1 MVLYQL
7 IYRKSEFVLKV
18 FFMVEVHKVSGAA
31 FDGNVYLVL
40 DERPILV
47 DAGMMAGPTLKNIKK
62 YIDPKE
68 IQMIVL
74 THCHH
79 DHSGAAPALK
89 EATGAKLLLDRKE
102 EGCVGDDLTTVAY
115 LFGMEAPEYKVDGTL
130 SDGMILDTGR
140 WKLEVIETPGH
151 SEGSICLYERT
162 EKVLFS
168 GDTVFPDGNIG
179 RTDLYG
185 GDTIKLIKSIEK
197 LTELDVKTM
206 YPGHM
211 ETTNRDVNRQIQM
224 SLRFA
229 RSVL

>member
-1 MVLYQL
+1 
-7 IYRKSEFVLKV
+7 
-18 FFMVEVHKVSGAA
+18 MVEVHKVSGAA

-40 DERPILV
+40 DKRPVLI

-62 YIDPKE
+62 FIDPHKIE
-68 IQMIVL
+68 MIVL

-79 DHSGAAPALK
+79 DHSGAAPELK
-89 EATGAKLLLDRKE
+89 QATGARLLLSE
-102 EGCVGDDLTTVAY
+102 QEVGAVGDDLASVSY
-115 LFGMEAPEYKVDGTL
+115 LFGQQAPVYEVDETL
-130 SDGMILDTGR
+130 KEGMVLDIGEWHLR
-140 WKLEVIETPGH
+140 VMETPGH
-151 SEGSICLYERT
+151 SQGSICLYEEK

-179 RTDLYG
+179 RTDMYG
-185 GDTIKLIKSIEK
+185 GNTEELIKSIER
-197 LTELDVKTM
+197 LVQLDVRTM

-211 ETTNRDVNRQIQM
+211 DITDRDVNRQIQT

>member
-1 MVLYQL
+1 
-7 IYRKSEFVLKV
+7 
-18 FFMVEVHKVSGAA
+18 MVEVHKVSGTAY
-31 FDGNVYLVL
+31 DGNIYLVL
-40 DERPILV
+40 DERPILI
-47 DAGMMAGPTLKNIKK
+47 DAGMMAGPTLRNIKK
-62 YIDPKE
+62 YIDPQKIE
-68 IQMIVL
+68 TIVL

-79 DHSGAAPALK
+79 DHSGAAPKIK
-89 EATGAKLLLDRKE
+89 EETGAKLMLSEKE
-102 EGCVGDDLTTVAY
+102 VGSIGDELTTVSY
-115 LFGMEAPEYKVDGTL
+115 LFGQEAPEYKVDETV
-130 SDGMILDTGR
+130 SNGMVLDIGK
-140 WKLEVIETPGH
+140 WQLEVLETPGH

-179 RTDLYG
+179 RTDMYG

-197 LTELDVKTM
+197 LTGLDVKTM

-211 ETTNRDVNRQIQM
+211 EITDRDVNRQIQL

>member
-1 MVLYQL
+1 
-7 IYRKSEFVLKV
+7 
-18 FFMVEVHKVSGAA
+18 MVEVHKVSGAA

-47 DAGMMAGPTLKNIKK
+47 DAGMMAAPTLKNIKK
-62 YIDPKE
+62 YIDPHDIE
-68 IQMIVL
+68 MIVL

-89 EATGAKLLLDRKE
+89 EATGARLLLSEKE
-102 EGCVGDDLTTVAY
+102 VGCIGDDLTTVAY
-115 LFGMEAPEYKVDGTL
+115 LFGQQAPEYKVDGTL
-130 SDGMILDTGR
+130 KEGQILDIGQ
-140 WKLEVIETPGH
+140 WKLRVLETPGH
-151 SEGSICLYERT
+151 SEGSICLYEPS
-162 EKVLFS
+162 EKILFS

-179 RTDLYG
+179 RTDMYG

-197 LTELDVKTM
+197 LTELDVSVM

-211 ETTNRDVNRQIQM
+211 EITNRDVNRQIQM

>member
-1 MVLYQL
+1 
-7 IYRKSEFVLKV
+7 
-18 FFMVEVHKVSGAA
+18 MVEVHKVSGAA

-40 DERPILV
+40 DEKPILV

-62 YIDPKE
+62 FIDPAKIE
-68 IQMIVL
+68 LIVL

-89 EATGAKLLLDRKE
+89 EVTGARLMLSEKE
-102 EGCVGDDLTTVAY
+102 VGCIGAELASVAY
-115 LFGMEAPEYKVDGTL
+115 LFGQPAPEYKVDETL
-130 SDGMILDTGR
+130 KEGMVLDIGE
-140 WKLEVIETPGH
+140 WKLEVMETPGH
-151 SEGSICLYERT
+151 STGSLCLYERT

-179 RTDLYG
+179 RTDMFG
-185 GDTIKLIKSIEK
+185 GSTDELVRSIQR
-197 LTELDVKTM
+197 LTELDVKDM

-211 ETTNRDVNRQIQM
+211 DITSRDVNRQIQM

-229 RSVL
+229 KSI

>member
-1 MVLYQL
+1 
-7 IYRKSEFVLKV
+7 
-18 FFMVEVHKVSGAA
+18 MVEVHKVSGAA

-62 YIDPKE
+62 YIDPTKIE
-68 IQMIVL
+68 MIIL

-89 EATGAKLLLDRKE
+89 EATGAKILLSDKE
-102 EGCVGDDLTTVAY
+102 VGCVGDDLTTVAY
-115 LFGMEAPEYKVDGTL
+115 LFGQEAPEYKVDGLLTE
-130 SDGMILDTGR
+130 GMVIDLGK
-140 WKLEVIETPGH
+140 WKLDVMETPGH
-151 SEGSICLYERT
+151 SQGSICLYEKS
-162 EKVLFS
+162 EKILFS

-179 RTDLYG
+179 RTDMYG
-185 GDTIKLIKSIEK
+185 GDTTGLVSSVER
-197 LTELDVKTM
+197 LTKLDVKTM

-211 ETTNRDVNRQIQM
+211 EITSKDVDRQIQM

-229 RSVL
+229 KSVL

>member
-1 MVLYQL
+1 
-7 IYRKSEFVLKV
+7 
-18 FFMVEVHKVSGAA
+18 MVEVHKVSGAA
-31 FDGNVYLVL
+31 FDGNVYLIL

-62 YIDPKE
+62 YIDPAKIE
-68 IQMIVL
+68 MIVL

-79 DHSGAAPALK
+79 DHSGAAPQLK
-89 EATGAKLLLDRKE
+89 SATGARLLLSEKE
-102 EGCVGDDLTTVAY
+102 VGCIGDDLASVAY
-115 LFGMEAPEYKVDGTL
+115 LFGQEAPEYKVDEML
-130 SDGMILDTGR
+130 KEGMVLDLGKWR
-140 WKLEVIETPGH
+140 LQVIETPGH
-151 SEGSICLYERT
+151 SQGSVCLYEKS

-179 RTDLYG
+179 RTDMYG
-185 GDTIKLIKSIEK
+185 GDTAQLVNSIER
-197 LTELDVKTM
+197 LTRLDVQTL

-211 ETTNRDVNRQIQM
+211 EITSRDVNRQIQM